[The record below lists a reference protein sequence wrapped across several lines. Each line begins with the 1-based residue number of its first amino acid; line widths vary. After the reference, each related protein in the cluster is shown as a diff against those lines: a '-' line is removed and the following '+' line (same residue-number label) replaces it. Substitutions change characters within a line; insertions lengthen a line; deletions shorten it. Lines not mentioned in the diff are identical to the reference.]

1 MELLRK
7 RAVKHSVLT
16 TDDEIDAA
24 IAKASAIEDE
34 PRVIEAAYVSTGGL
48 DSLVLKMSDNRRK
61 LIPREEI
68 QGLSDA
74 PTESLNNIEISP
86 NGTSLRWPLLDVD
99 LYVPPLL
106 EGIFGSREWMKRL
119 GRRGGLATTP
129 AKAKS
134 SRLNG
139 LKGGRPRKRI
149 GEGQNRPARPNRIIR
164 KTLDDLNYVLFE
176 SEPDNVITPET
187 FKQHQAFFIDK
198 ANREIEGKGV
208 IKIPEIFKQHQALHG
223 QSQLRNREEG
233 SYEAFSNSYR

>member
-7 RAVKHSVLT
+7 PTHKHSVVT

-24 IAKASAIEDE
+24 IAKASAIADE
-34 PRVIEAAYVSTGGL
+34 PRVVEAAYISAEGL
-48 DSLVLKMSDNRRK
+48 DSLVLKMSDKRRK

-68 QGLSDA
+68 QGLKDA
-74 PTESLNNIEISP
+74 SPEFLNDIEISP

-106 EGIFGSREWMKRL
+106 EGVVGSREWMKLL
-119 GRRGGLATTP
+119 GRQGGSATTP

-149 GEGQNRPARPNRIIR
+149 GEKKNAPARSNRVGR
-164 KTLDDLNYVLFE
+164 NVLDDLNYVLFE
-176 SEPDNVITPET
+176 NRLNNVTP
-187 FKQHQAFFIDK
+187 
-198 ANREIEGKGV
+198 
-208 IKIPEIFKQHQALHG
+208 PEIFKQHQALHG
-223 QSQLRNREEG
+223 QGQLRNREEG